1 MYKVPRERTKERT
14 RPFVNSL
21 RFKPPL
27 KTLFELREC
36 VFRERRR
43 IERVGKSYCVDEL
56 KRIERGAFS
65 HKNSLKREEGV
76 GCLSIRLFRPLVLK
90 KASVKAGRKR
100 AKTRTLDE
108 KERMK
113 KRGRKSTETESF
125 IFPSKQRRE
134 KNNLYSYKRE

>member
-14 RPFVNSL
+14 RPFVNSM

-43 IERVGKSYCVDEL
+43 IERVGKSYFVWMSKTNR
-56 KRIERGAFS
+56 KRSVFPQKQA
-65 HKNSLKREEGV
+65 KREEGV

-90 KASVKAGRKR
+90 KAFMQSWQKKSQNENSRRKR
-100 AKTRTLDE
+100 KNE
-108 KERMK
+108 
-113 KRGRKSTETESF
+113 KRGKSTETESF

>member
-43 IERVGKSYCVDEL
+43 IESREKLFCVDEV
-56 KRIERGAFS
+56 KRIERGEFS
-65 HKNSLKREEGV
+65 HKNRQREKRVLGV
-76 GCLSIRLFRPLVLK
+76 SSRLFRPLVLK
-90 KASVKAGRKR
+90 KAFYSSKLVEKKSFQNENSQRKR
-100 AKTRTLDE
+100 
-108 KERMK
+108 
-113 KRGRKSTETESF
+113 
-125 IFPSKQRRE
+125 
-134 KNNLYSYKRE
+134 KN

>member
-43 IERVGKSYCVDEL
+43 IERVGKSYFVWM
-56 KRIERGAFS
+56 R
-65 HKNSLKREEGV
+65 
-76 GCLSIRLFRPLVLK
+76 
-90 KASVKAGRKR
+90 
-100 AKTRTLDE
+100 
-108 KERMK
+108 
-113 KRGRKSTETESF
+113 
-125 IFPSKQRRE
+125 
-134 KNNLYSYKRE
+134 

>member
-1 MYKVPRERTKERT
+1 MQ
-14 RPFVNSL
+14 SWW
-21 RFKPPL
+21 
-27 KTLFELREC
+27 
-36 VFRERRR
+36 
-43 IERVGKSYCVDEL
+43 
-56 KRIERGAFS
+56 
-65 HKNSLKREEGV
+65 
-76 GCLSIRLFRPLVLK
+76 
-90 KASVKAGRKR
+90 RKR